1 MACRSADSALRLTE
15 MNHAMSSA
23 QVHSL
28 EKLIDFQAALAIYCQ
43 HAKEAL
49 TGIDVEI
56 RRMQNWL
63 EERMQFWH
71 AEVRRL
77 EDDVFRARQELARK
91 QLMRV
96 GDRPA
101 DTTEQEIAL
110 AKAKARLE
118 HAEQKR
124 AACRRWLR
132 DFPDALA
139 EYQGH
144 AVNCQSIL
152 EADMPRMLAF
162 LDRKMDLLEAY
173 AQISAPDAPPGEN
186 P

>member
-1 MACRSADSALRLTE
+1 
-15 MNHAMSSA
+15 MSSA

-28 EKLIDFQAALAIYCQ
+28 EKLIDFQAALATYSH

-49 TGIDVEI
+49 TSVEMEI
-56 RRMQNWL
+56 RRAQGWL
-63 EERMQFWH
+63 EERLEFWH
-71 AEVRRL
+71 AEVRRC
-77 EDDVFRARQELARK
+77 EEEVFKAKQELAGRR
-91 QLMRV
+91 LMKV

-110 AKAKARLE
+110 ARAQQRLR
-118 HAEQKR
+118 HAQEKQ
-124 AACRRWLR
+124 AACRRWQR
-132 DFPDALA
+132 DLPDAIA

-144 AVNCQSIL
+144 AVNCQSML
-152 EADMPRMLAF
+152 ESDLPRMSAF

-173 AQISAPDAPPGEN
+173 AQVAASDAPPPGDR